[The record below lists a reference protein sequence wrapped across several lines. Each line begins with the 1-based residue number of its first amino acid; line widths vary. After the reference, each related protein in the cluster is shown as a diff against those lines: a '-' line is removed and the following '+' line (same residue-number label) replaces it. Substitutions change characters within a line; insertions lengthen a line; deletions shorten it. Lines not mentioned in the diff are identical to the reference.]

1 MNHKKTRL
9 RWVRVLLAV
18 LLVLHLGMIF
28 HLSAE
33 TAPQSDQTSTSV
45 IETILQRFMP
55 SFSGLSA
62 DARIQRIQSLQKS
75 VRTLAHLLEFIY
87 LGVLVCALALTV
99 TTRKRL
105 LALCLPLCAGTAL
118 LDEAHQLLV
127 PGRTF
132 QWEDVAVDT
141 VGAALGIAAAFLL
154 WRLGVY
160 VVSVR
165 KQKKGTTQ

>member
-1 MNHKKTRL
+1 MTHKTTHL
-9 RWVRVLLAV
+9 RWVRIVLAV

-33 TAPQSDQTSTSV
+33 TAPQSDRTSTSV
-45 IETILQRFMP
+45 IETVLQRFMP

-62 DARIQRIQSLQKS
+62 EARIQRIQSLQKS
-75 VRTLAHLLEFIY
+75 VRTLAHLLEFVY
-87 LGVLVCALALTV
+87 LGFLVCALVLTV
-99 TTRKRL
+99 TTRKRF
-105 LALCLPLCAGTAL
+105 LALSLPLCAVTAL

-141 VGAALGIAAAFLL
+141 VGAALGLAAAFLL

-160 VVSVR
+160 LNTVR
-165 KQKKGTTQ
+165 KQKKGTTT